1 MAEAFVSAV
10 VGEVA
15 SKAASVAVEMI
26 NLGWGFKDEMQR
38 LGNSLE
44 MIGAFLRDAE
54 GNQKQMNSVK
64 LWLKRLR
71 DVAYEAN
78 EVLDEIAYEFLRRK
92 VEIGDQ
98 MWRKV
103 RDTPSTVTFQHNMA
117 NKVKD
122 ILNSLDDLNKIAK
135 DYGLQQLAID
145 QRIFIPSNVE
155 TVSFLDDSNIV
166 GRKNDVSK
174 VVDIKATLP

>member
-26 NLGWGFKDEMQR
+26 SLGWGFKDEMQR

-71 DVAYEAN
+71 DVAYEAD

-98 MWRKV
+98 MWRKL

-117 NKVKD
+117 DKVKD

-135 DYGLQQLAID
+135 DYVNNRDGVITSVWWIARLTESTD
-145 QRIFIPSNVE
+145 E
-155 TVSFLDDSNIV
+155 TVKSWCIRILV
-166 GRKNDVSK
+166 GLHQSMN
-174 VVDIKATLP
+174 